1 MHKFI
6 QKISFT
12 TSLVGVVA
20 ILPSIASAQVT
31 LKHTLGTVSG
41 IINAIIPIILALA
54 VLGFFWGLMTY
65 LFSGDKSEKKSDG
78 INIMIMGI
86 IAIFV
91 MVSIWGIIRVLQS
104 TFKVDK
110 AKPIIPDVIERRYQQ

>member
-1 MHKFI
+1 MK
-6 QKISFT
+6 KIFKKILLIIAIFT
-12 TSLVGVVA
+12 FAPL
-20 ILPSIASAQVT
+20 IAGAVT

-41 IINAIIPIILALA
+41 IVNALIPIVLALA
-54 VLGFFWGLMTY
+54 VLAFFWGLVTY
-65 LFSGDKSEKKSDG
+65 LMDVSNPEKKKNG

-104 TFKVDK
+104 TFKVDNG
-110 AKPIIPDVIERRYQQ
+110 KPIIPELIERNLKSDGIF